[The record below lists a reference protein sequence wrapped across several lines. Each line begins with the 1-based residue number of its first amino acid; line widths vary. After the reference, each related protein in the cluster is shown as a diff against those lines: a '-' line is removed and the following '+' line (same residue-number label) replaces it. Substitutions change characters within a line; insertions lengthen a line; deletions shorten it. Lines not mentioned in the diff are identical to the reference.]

1 MRVEGVEPPRREA
14 LDPKS
19 SMSTSSIIPA
29 LKELSLFLKRRK
41 DSILIYS
48 LQGLDIIF
56 SYNFDHLFP
65 SVIFD
70 LSMTLIIYHLSVF
83 SSEINCSNTSKYS
96 STILSQP

>member
-41 DSILIYS
+41 DSIIFYS
-48 LQGLDIIF
+48 LVVFDMFFIWFFLSSFHTIIIEHANRLLVKE
-56 SYNFDHLFP
+56 SATNF
-65 SVIFD
+65 
-70 LSMTLIIYHLSVF
+70 
-83 SSEINCSNTSKYS
+83 
-96 STILSQP
+96 